1 MERKVSFMP
10 QSESRSGIRQ
20 STSERKPHVG
30 SPIYKSFTTCSGRT
44 ELGDVIIVSPKSSG
58 WYTAQS
64 HTCLMFSLFN
74 IELRRFFLGSDLL
87 FCNVDCGPVSCRITS
102 FLPPKRRKYFYN
114 RVLSKKKISTSF
126 CQKRSTHRT
135 FLFRILNYNLITGF

>member
-10 QSESRSGIRQ
+10 QSESRLGIRQ
-20 STSERKPHVG
+20 STERKSHVG
-30 SPIYKSFTTCSGRT
+30 SPIYKSFTTCSWRA

-58 WYTAQS
+58 WYIAQS
-64 HTCLMFSLFN
+64 HTGTCLMFSLFN

-114 RVLSKKKISTSF
+114 RVLSKKRISTSF
-126 CQKRSTHRT
+126 CKKRSTHRT
-135 FLFRILNYNLITGF
+135 FVSEIKL